1 MGPDPQAIDWVQW
14 KVLTRALLRRDFR
27 TRTVSM
33 GRAGR
38 RQPMGGRALLSQA
51 ILYGLFGV
59 LMSGLIV
66 MAQDLF
72 FIGVVVCAYV
82 MFMVG
87 TAVLLDHS
95 SAFTAAD
102 DYAVLGY
109 RPITARTYFAV
120 RLTNVLIYT
129 LLMTS
134 MVAIV
139 PIGALC
145 WRHGAAAG
153 VAGIFALYGV
163 SLTVAF
169 GLLVS
174 YASLQRLVGPDR
186 LKNVLS
192 VLQLMMSFGVYGGYF
207 FLSRIF
213 TRSFVAGFTLQ
224 KSWWLMLMPPAWFAS
239 AFDLAGGR
247 WTSDVLA
254 PLAAAVIT
262 LGLLTWALTGHVS
275 EGFTERLGEST
286 VAARASQGARQP
298 ARAGRLFRGG
308 EARAMALLIRSQ
320 FRNDQ
325 RFRMG
330 VLTIIPLTVLYIF
343 QGVTEHGGSG
353 GREFTL
359 VGFAVMMFPAMLK
372 MQLTRSDSYK
382 ASWIFFT
389 TPVDRSTLIRASKNV
404 VVAMFLLPY
413 LAFVTAA
420 LIWATRDLAGSLL
433 HVLVLGVISHLVLQ
447 ITVLLDPELPFAL
460 PIEKSRSASL
470 FTLMIGIGMV
480 NVLLTVFSRQI
491 FSSGLIMAGTLVGVS
506 VASVFVELLTTARID
521 EQTRK
526 LEFVG

>member
-1 MGPDPQAIDWVQW
+1 MNHTVDWAQW
-14 KVLTRALLRRDFR
+14 KVLTRALLKRDFR
-27 TRTVSM
+27 TRTMSV
-33 GRAGR
+33 GRAGG
-38 RQPMGGRALLSQA
+38 RQQAGGRALMSQA

-59 LMSGLIV
+59 LMSGMILV
-66 MAQDLF
+66 AKDLF
-72 FIGVVVCAYV
+72 FVGIVLCAYV

-95 SAFTAAD
+95 SALTAAD

-109 RPITARTYFAV
+109 RPITSRTYFAV

-134 MVAIV
+134 MVAVI
-139 PIGALC
+139 PIGALF
-145 WRHGAAAG
+145 WRHGLAAG
-153 VAGIFALYGV
+153 LAGIFALYGV

-174 YASLQRLVGPDR
+174 YASLQRFVGPDR
-186 LKNVLS
+186 LKNVLT
-192 VLQLMMSFGVYGGYF
+192 VLQMVMSFGVYGGYF

-213 TRSFVAGFTLQ
+213 TKSFLAGFTLN
-224 KSWWLMLMPPAWFAS
+224 KTWWLMALPPAWFAS
-239 AFDLAGGR
+239 TFDLAAGQV
-247 WTSDVLA
+247 TLNVIA
-254 PLAAAVIT
+254 PVGAAVAT
-262 LGLLTWALTGHVS
+262 LAGLTWALTGNLS

-286 VAARASQGARQP
+286 VAARSSKTARKP
-298 ARAGRLFRGG
+298 AKAGRFFRGG

-325 RFRMG
+325 KFKMG

-343 QGVTEHGGSG
+343 QGVSDHGGSG

-389 TPVDRSTLIRASKNV
+389 APVDRSTLIRASKNV

-413 LAFVTAA
+413 LAFVAAA
-420 LIWATRDLAGSLL
+420 LIWATKDVAGSLL
-433 HVLVLGVISHLVLQ
+433 HVLVLGFVSHLVLQ

-460 PIEKSRSASL
+460 PVEKTRSASL
-470 FTLMIGIGMV
+470 FGLMIGIGAV
-480 NVLLTVFSRQI
+480 NVVLTIFSRQI
-491 FSSGLIMAGTLVGVS
+491 FSSPLMILGVLAGVA
-506 VASVFVELLTTARID
+506 VASVFVELLTKARID